1 MTESSMPLR
10 EPLLTRGR
18 KPAALLAAGGLLLGS
33 AVLGFAGQTAN
44 ASSHREAPL
53 IAGDPMVDNT
63 DVYAFTSP
71 DDENMVTFAANW
83 IPFSEPNGGPNFY
96 PWAEDAFYDLNIDND
111 GDAVAD
117 LIFRYEFYTEDLR
130 GLDTF
135 LYNVGPVT
143 SLDDPD
149 LLFHQYYTLTLI
161 NVDGGQSVQVLNR
174 DDRAE
179 SAPSYT
185 GDASM
190 GGEAGYEVLRT
201 DAIEPL
207 PNERITGGG
216 TTVATQADDSFFL
229 DLRIF
234 DLLYGGDLSEVGQD
248 TLACYNV
255 NSIVLNVR
263 KELVALNLNKNANPV
278 IGVWST
284 TSRAPLRDADGTPV
298 EGGGITAGNE
308 VQVSRLG
315 QPLINEV
322 VFPAGLKDA
331 FNSTDPVMDADNP
344 AVLEA
349 VLDPEVP
356 ELIEA
361 IYGIEAPPTPRF
373 DLAEVF
379 LTGIVTND
387 VVDVDR
393 NPNTPNPLE
402 IDLNSQAL
410 NQGANPDNFRPSE
423 MTRLNMSIP
432 VTPVDERSRL
442 GVVGGDLQ
450 GYPNGRRLSDDALDI
465 DLLVLEGVTDI
476 NNIPQERIDAGVL
489 ALAGGDAVDAN
500 NKAFSETFPYL
511 ALPNTQAVNT
521 GAENCGGDD
530 GGAPVAPPVAPPPP
544 GNGGGGNKPPAGYPV
559 GGVETG
565 IGGVDEGLMPALTG
579 SAALLLVGAGA
590 GSLLHRRN
598 MNRKLALAPS
608 GGES

>member
-1 MTESSMPLR
+1 
-10 EPLLTRGR
+10 
-18 KPAALLAAGGLLLGS
+18 
-33 AVLGFAGQTAN
+33 
-44 ASSHREAPL
+44 
-53 IAGDPMVDNT
+53 
-63 DVYAFTSP
+63 
-71 DDENMVTFAANW
+71 
-83 IPFSEPNGGPNFY
+83 
-96 PWAEDAFYDLNIDND
+96 
-111 GDAVAD
+111 
-117 LIFRYEFYTEDLR
+117 
-130 GLDTF
+130 
-135 LYNVGPVT
+135 
-143 SLDDPD
+143 
-149 LLFHQYYTLTLI
+149 
-161 NVDGGQSVQVLNR
+161 
-174 DDRAE
+174 AE

-190 GGEAGYEVLRT
+190 GGEEGYEALRT

-234 DLLYGGDLSEVGQD
+234 DLLYGGDLSEIGQD

-315 QPLINEV
+315 QPLVNEV
-322 VFPAGLKDA
+322 ILPAGLKDT
-331 FNSTDPVMDADNP
+331 FNSIDPVVDATIPQVVDR
-344 AVLEA
+344 VLN
-349 VLDPEVP
+349 PEVP

-373 DLAEVF
+373 DLFEVF

-387 VVDVDR
+387 VVDVDGK
-393 NPNTPNPLE
+393 PNTPNPLE

-410 NQGANPDNFRPSE
+410 NAGANPDNFQPSE

-450 GYPNGRRLSDDALDI
+450 GFPNGRRLADDVLDI
-465 DLLVLEGVTDI
+465 ELLVLEGVTDI
-476 NNIPQERIDAGVL
+476 NNVPQDRVDAGVL
-489 ALAGGDAVDAN
+489 ALAGGDAVDTN

-521 GAENCGGDD
+521 GEENCGGDDD
-530 GGAPVAPPVAPPPP
+530 GGAPVAPPPPGNGGGGNGGG